1 VTLHPPMN
9 VNHGTFKLT
18 LTAKSGS
25 DVHTQ
30 TVSLTVK

>member
-1 VTLHPPMN
+1 MN
-9 VNHGTFKLT
+9 ANVGTFKWT

-30 TVSLTVK
+30 TVSVTVK